1 MKTANTGETKLLTL
15 RQTARFLKR
24 NDNFVILTHTSPD
37 GDTLGSAYA
46 LYYGLKKLGKTASV
60 ICPDLIPSKFG
71 YFADKTDA
79 VDENKAI
86 IVAVDVADRRL
97 LGALDEHFGDNVDL
111 NIDHHISNVKYAKN
125 LYLDADASATCEII
139 YELLQCMRI
148 PLDDVIAKSL
158 YTGIATDTGCF
169 KFSNVTART
178 HDITARLYKYN
189 IGAAAINKVMFDT
202 KSKKLLEL
210 ERMVLDAAEY
220 HFDNRCILLTVTE
233 EMQAK
238 TGCCGPDL
246 EGISVISQSVEGVK
260 VGITLKQTDTEVFRL
275 SVRTYDPLDASV
287 ICKRLGGGG
296 HKSAAGATLNGTLE
310 NVKKQL
316 LDVVGQTMEE
326 AYAGVSVTE

>member
-1 MKTANTGETKLLTL
+1 MKTENFGECRMLSLK
-15 RQTARFLKR
+15 QTAKFLKK
-24 NDNFVILTHTSPD
+24 NDNFVILTHASPD
-37 GDTLGSAYA
+37 GDTLGAAYA

-71 YFADKTDA
+71 YFAAKTDA
-79 VDENKAI
+79 VDESKAV
-86 IVAVDVADRRL
+86 IVAVDIADRKL
-97 LGALDEHFGDNVDL
+97 LGALDEIFGDKVKL
-111 NIDHHISNVKYAKN
+111 AIDHHISNVKYSEN
-125 LYLDADASATCEII
+125 LYLDATASATCEII
-139 YELLQCMRI
+139 YELLVLMKTGI
-148 PLDDVIAKSL
+148 DDIIAKSL

-178 HDITARLYKYN
+178 HKIASKLYDYN
-189 IGAAAINKVMFDT
+189 IGAADINKVMFDT

-233 EMQAK
+233 EMQEK

-260 VGITLKQTDTEVFRL
+260 VGITLKQTDSEVFRL

-310 NVKKQL
+310 DVKKQL